1 MRPSLRR
8 WIIALHT
15 AYCRPRY
22 IPVVWSLMILTM
34 ILQVVL
40 AALGNQ

>member
-1 MRPSLRR
+1 MPSLAALVIR
-8 WIIALHT
+8 LHT
-15 AYCRPRY
+15 AYCHQRY

-34 ILQVVL
+34 ILQVML